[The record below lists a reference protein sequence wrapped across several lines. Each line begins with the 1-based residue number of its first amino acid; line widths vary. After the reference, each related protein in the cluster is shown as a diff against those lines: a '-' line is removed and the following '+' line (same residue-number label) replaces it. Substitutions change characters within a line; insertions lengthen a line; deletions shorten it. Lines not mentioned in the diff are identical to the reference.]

1 MSPNQTGVHVHSVS
15 RMIAPACLHFTPFF
29 GTRASTEKRGGNS
42 SPRRSNS
49 HASSAHSA
57 TRSLREIRAD
67 YSLAQTYRKLIRQ
80 ALSVHDGNTSIT
92 ESLDGFIPASVFR
105 PLGPSATAETT
116 RPSQEAGRPYFT
128 AGEGNLGS
136 VVEAQ
141 RIQLGRNGSRQSE
154 IRSLSS
160 VLRTFGKRSHTA
172 VHAYLCLDLAGPCDI
187 RFRRR
192 QGQPDRD
199 RLRWSFSRLSPA
211 HARPSKRLT
220 SSRFRRSASNG
231 SGRRAEMDQC
241 TFQGGVA
248 SSRSK
253 ACKRRAT
260 TACACC
266 ADDCPS
272 YSLHLRNIA
281 DVVAYPGHDE
291 PRLRLCLA
299 LPASALLAFTLPPN
313 SSPSNFVHHVMHIHS
328 EMEKAARI
336 LRGTL
341 TFCLA
346 RTSSGRQRSG

>member
-1 MSPNQTGVHVHSVS
+1 METPPSPS
-15 RMIAPACLHFTPFF
+15 L
-29 GTRASTEKRGGNS
+29 ST
-42 SPRRSNS
+42 
-49 HASSAHSA
+49 ASS
-57 TRSLREIRAD
+57 
-67 YSLAQTYRKLIRQ
+67 Q
-80 ALSVHDGNTSIT
+80 
-92 ESLDGFIPASVFR
+92 
-105 PLGPSATAETT
+105 
-116 RPSQEAGRPYFT
+116 RPSSVRSAHPPPPKRLVPAKKPVDHTLPPEKETWGQWWKRKGSSWGET
-128 AGEGNLGS
+128 A
-136 VVEAQ
+136 
-141 RIQLGRNGSRQSE
+141 
-154 IRSLSS
+154 
-160 VLRTFGKRSHTA
+160 A
-172 VHAYLCLDLAGPCDI
+172 VKVSPAL
-187 RFRRR
+187 
-192 QGQPDRD
+192 
-199 RLRWSFSRLSPA
+199 SRLSCGRLGNAPIQQYMLTSIWISQGIAISDSVGGKVNRIATDYVGPFLLPPA
-211 HARPSKRLT
+211 YARPSKRLI
-220 SSRFRRSASNG
+220 SSHNHRSASNG